1 MNILKKIFP
10 LSFRFADT
18 VVNLVI
24 GILIYVVACAIA
36 GFALSL
42 LGILGAIPVVGVI
55 LGWLLGVIGSVIGL
69 YGLIGIALE
78 LLVFFKVI
86 K

>member
-1 MNILKKIFP
+1 MDILKKIFP

-24 GILIYVVACAIA
+24 GILIYVVACAVA
-36 GFALSL
+36 GFVLSL
-42 LGILGAIPVVGVI
+42 LGILSAIPVVGVI
-55 LGWLLGVIGSVIGL
+55 LGWLLGVIGSIIGL
-69 YGLIGIALE
+69 YGLIGIVLE